1 METSYL
7 KTLELDKI
15 IARAAE
21 GCVCQ
26 EAKAQMLALEP
37 QCDPDEVRYALEQTD
52 AINSLLIKNGSPRF
66 GGVEGVSQLV
76 TRAVK
81 GGVLSMGELL
91 MVAGAL
97 RNFQN
102 LSSWYGSSDH
112 DALPTDDLFYA
123 LAPQPGLE
131 QQISSAILAPDAM
144 ADTAS
149 HTLNELRKKIRAT
162 ENSIRDRLES
172 MVRNMDTSKY
182 LQESVVSMRNGRYVV
197 PVKSEYRGEV
207 SGIIHDVSST
217 GATVFVEPQAV
228 VEANARILQYRAQEA
243 QEIERILVAFT
254 AQVAAI
260 EPQFQYSYKAMLE
273 IDVLLAKARLALDMK
288 AFKPAVRTDSSFS
301 LIRARHPLIDPKKCV
316 PVDIA
321 LGREYD
327 SLIIT
332 GPNTGGKTVTLK
344 TAGLLCAMAQ
354 CGFLIPADE
363 RSEICVFDEFLV
375 DIGDEQSI
383 EQSLS
388 TFSGHMK
395 KITGILGLA
404 MPHTL
409 VLLDELGAGTDPAEG
424 AALAVAIIEELRRR
438 GVLLMATTHYA
449 ELKVFALETKGVVNA
464 SCEFDLETLRPTYKL
479 SVGVP
484 GKSNAFLISE
494 KLGIPERVIEAA
506 QQHLSAEDKRLDAVL
521 GQLDDL
527 KLQLKESQ
535 NEVEELRN
543 EAAHQLDAARKKRDE
558 LIQQGEN
565 ELEAAR
571 AKARA
576 LAQQVESKAYAL
588 TDELRQIQK
597 DERMSTQQKAQRA
610 REIAKKESE
619 KLFVGTEVV
628 HNPVKEFVPLK
639 EVKVGQEVCI
649 AELNQLATVLALP
662 DKNGD
667 VLVRAGIIKTK
678 VPLKGLKQPEKLVKE
693 PQPKTK
699 AQQRYSRLTGDANR
713 PNGRVERVQ
722 RSAKM
727 ECNLLGLTVDEALP
741 EVDSFIDRAILNG
754 QTVVYLI
761 HGNGT
766 GALRTA
772 IHKHLRGNR
781 MVKSFRLGRYGEGES
796 GVTVVELK

>member
-21 GCVCQ
+21 GCVCK
-26 EAKAQMLALEP
+26 EAREMLLATQP

-52 AINSLLIKNGSPRF
+52 AINTLLIKNGSPRF
-66 GGVEGVSQLV
+66 GGVENVSQLAA
-76 TRAVK
+76 RAVK

-102 LSSWYGSSDH
+102 LSSWYGASEH

-131 QQISSAILAPDAM
+131 QQISSAFWHRIHGRHGLSYPERPAQ
-144 ADTAS
+144 
-149 HTLNELRKKIRAT
+149 KIRAT

-273 IDVLLAKARLALDMK
+273 IDVLLAKARLALDLK
-288 AFKPAVRTDSSFS
+288 AFKPAVRTDDSFS

-321 LGREYD
+321 LGRDYD

-395 KITGILGLA
+395 KITGILELA

-535 NEVEELRN
+535 NEVEELKN
-543 EAAHQLDAARKKRDE
+543 EASHQLEAAQKKRDE
-558 LIQQGEN
+558 LIRQGEN

-576 LAQQVESKAYAL
+576 LAQQVESQAYAL
-588 TDELRQIQK
+588 TDELRQLQK

-610 REIAKKESE
+610 REIAKK
-619 KLFVGTEVV
+619 
-628 HNPVKEFVPLK
+628 
-639 EVKVGQEVCI
+639 
-649 AELNQLATVLALP
+649 
-662 DKNGD
+662 
-667 VLVRAGIIKTK
+667 
-678 VPLKGLKQPEKLVKE
+678 
-693 PQPKTK
+693 
-699 AQQRYSRLTGDANR
+699 NR
-713 PNGRVERVQ
+713 K
-722 RSAKM
+722 S
-727 ECNLLGLTVDEALP
+727 CL
-741 EVDSFIDRAILNG
+741 S
-754 QTVVYLI
+754 
-761 HGNGT
+761 
-766 GALRTA
+766 ALRRCITPSRN
-772 IHKHLRGNR
+772 LCR
-781 MVKSFRLGRYGEGES
+781 
-796 GVTVVELK
+796 